1 MVEIQ
6 IKYEGDLHCT
16 ARHAP
21 SGATITTD
29 APRDNKGK
37 GEVFSPTDLVA
48 AALGTCILTIMGIQ
62 ARRMDVD
69 LRGSTVIVTKEMTP
83 NVERR
88 IARLGV
94 TVSVPVILTAE
105 QKQKLEHAAYTCPVH
120 KSLHPDIQMPITFNW
135 A

>member
-16 ARHAP
+16 AHHAP

-37 GEVFSPTDLVA
+37 GEAFSPTDLVA
-48 AALGTCILTIMGIQ
+48 AALGTCILTVMGIQ

-69 LRGSTVIVTKEMTP
+69 LTGSTVIVTKDMTP

-88 IARLGV
+88 ISRLGV
-94 TVSVPVILTAE
+94 TVSVPVKVTAE
-105 QKQKLEHAAYTCPVH
+105 QKQKLEQAAYTCPVR